1 MLKSKK
7 FWSYDLCQTSQL
19 RQELFDNYKIKG
31 KFYEDVLYFY
41 KEIGIAPHPSL
52 RQPTNKEIT
61 EVTSISF
68 INSKVDL
75 NTLKILIH
83 LLPYSKIV
91 SLKFCTNNFD
101 INNLEYLIDSIL
113 TKQNN
118 VFFFSYEWNDK
129 LSIEDKVLSITSQ
142 LDEINIEIFKKQ
154 QELMNK
160 LCTSQKLEGLCL
172 RGNLMGDECAIK
184 IFETLKENQALK
196 SLSLYNNNLTSACID
211 AFCSMLLSNR
221 KLEEINLG
229 RNKFI
234 DDDVT
239 KIKDNTGMY
248 LMSNEDVENY
258 NKKVKERD
266 QIIKNNAKLRSQK
279 KPEVEVPFL
288 NEMENINGQNFIVKN
303 KNLKSL
309 NLMQNNLTDKCLE
322 DLKFILEN
330 NEELLITI
338 NEKIFSEEQRN
349 QLLDRANKFKDRIYF
364 SK

>member
-41 KEIGIAPHPSL
+41 
-52 RQPTNKEIT
+52 KEIT

-142 LDEINIEIFKKQ
+142 LDEINIEHLHKIFLLFYNYQKVLDEVVKFDINHKTKIFYFLTFIFKYY
-154 QELMNK
+154 LY
-160 LCTSQKLEGLCL
+160 
-172 RGNLMGDECAIK
+172 K
-184 IFETLKENQALK
+184 IFNLIIITNNI
-196 SLSLYNNNLTSACID
+196 NNNIIL
-211 AFCSMLLSNR
+211 N
-221 KLEEINLG
+221 
-229 RNKFI
+229 
-234 DDDVT
+234 
-239 KIKDNTGMY
+239 IK
-248 LMSNEDVENY
+248 
-258 NKKVKERD
+258 
-266 QIIKNNAKLRSQK
+266 
-279 KPEVEVPFL
+279 
-288 NEMENINGQNFIVKN
+288 
-303 KNLKSL
+303 
-309 NLMQNNLTDKCLE
+309 
-322 DLKFILEN
+322 
-330 NEELLITI
+330 LITH
-338 NEKIFSEEQRN
+338 
-349 QLLDRANKFKDRIYF
+349 
-364 SK
+364 